1 MSSLFRRAALATAAA
16 ALLLPSG
23 ASAAH
28 KPKKHKDDHV
38 QVLAVNDFHGN
49 LEPPTGSSG
58 RTLLAD
64 GTTVDS
70 GGAAYLAT
78 HVKQLE
84 AGQRNSIFVGA
95 GDLIGASPLVSALF
109 HDEPTVE
116 AFNLMGLDASAVG
129 NHEFDEGV
137 DELLRIQNGGCHPV
151 DGCQFHDPYEGAAFR
166 YLAGNVVYENSG
178 MPILPPYVVRKF
190 GKSKVAFIGLVLQ
203 ATPTIVTPAGVAGV
217 DFLPEAATANAL
229 VRRLRKKQHIQSF
242 VIAIHEGGRQTT
254 NGGPDGCA
262 GFTGDI
268 GPIVDALDP
277 EIDVVLSAHTHE
289 PYICRRNGMLL
300 TSASSFGRLITD
312 VDLVIDRK
320 THDVT
325 SSTAHNEIVTRTVTP
340 DPAVQALVDEAKAKS
355 APIANQP
362 VGTITADIVR
372 AANPAGE
379 SPLGDVIADSQLAA
393 TAGNAAQ
400 IAFMN
405 PGGIRADLTYASSA
419 LGEGDGVVTYGEAFT
434 VQPFSNTLATKTMTG
449 AQIKRVLEQQFVG
462 FEGQTAQRILQVSQ
476 GFTYSWSASAPAGA
490 RVSGIQ
496 LNGIPLDPAA
506 TYRVTMN
513 SFLATGGDGFTVFN
527 EGTDQVG
534 GDVDLDAFT
543 AYLTSHPALAPPAPA
558 RITTVG

>member
-1 MSSLFRRAALATAAA
+1 MSPLFRRAALAAAAA

-28 KPKKHKDDHV
+28 KPKQHKDDHV

-58 RTLLAD
+58 QTRLAD
-64 GTTVDS
+64 GTAVDS
-70 GGAAYLAT
+70 GGAAYMAT

-84 AGQRNSIFVGA
+84 AGQKHSIFVGA
-95 GDLIGASPLVSALF
+95 GDLIGASPLASALF

-151 DGCQFHDPYEGAAFR
+151 DGCQFHDPYQGAAFQ
-166 YLAGNVVYENSG
+166 YLAGNVLSENSG
-178 MPILPPYVVRKF
+178 LPVLPPYLVRKF
-190 GKSKVAFIGLVLQ
+190 GKSKVAFIGLVLKG
-203 ATPTIVTPAGVAGV
+203 TPTIVTPSGVAGL

-229 VRRLRKKQHIQSF
+229 VKRLRKKRHIRSF
-242 VIAIHEGGRQTT
+242 VIAIHEGGRQTAYA
-254 NGGPDGCA
+254 GPDGCG

-289 PYICRRNGMLL
+289 AYICRRNGMLL

-325 SSTAHNEIVTRTVTP
+325 SSTARNVVVTRTVTP

-355 APIANQP
+355 APIANRT
-362 VGTITADIVR
+362 VGTITADVLR
-372 AANPAGE
+372 AQNPAGE
-379 SPLGDVIADSQLAA
+379 SALGDVIADSQLAA
-393 TAGNAAQ
+393 TAGNGAQ

-405 PGGIRADLTYASSA
+405 PGGIRADLTYASSPT
-419 LGEGDGVVTYGEAFT
+419 GEGAGVVTYGEAFT

-462 FEGQTAQRILQVSQ
+462 FEGQTTQRILQVSA
-476 GFTYSWSASAPAGA
+476 GLTYSWSASAPAGA
-490 RVSGIQ
+490 KVSGIQ
-496 LNGIPLDPAA
+496 LNGVALDPAA

-513 SFLATGGDGFTVFN
+513 SFLATGGDGFAVFN
-527 EGTDQVG
+527 EGTEQVG

-543 AYLTSHPALAPPAPA
+543 AYLTAHPGLAPPAGG
-558 RITTVG
+558 RITVAG